1 MPKKS
6 DNSSLSPE
14 DINILKKANA
24 GVAFDSIATS
34 DAAEIQSKIDVSSQN
49 EDTGL
54 PSYSPDDTRPYER
67 KNTPDGFHRNGT
79 GSK

>member
-6 DNSSLSPE
+6 NNSSLSSE
-14 DINILKKANA
+14 DINILKKANT

-34 DAAEIQSKIDVSSQN
+34 DAAEIQSKANVPSQN

-54 PSYSPDDTRPYER
+54 PSYNPDDTKPYER
-67 KNTPDGFHRNGT
+67 KNTPDGFHRNG
-79 GSK
+79 GGK